1 MSAQARLQAALTA
14 ALGEHAPLGA
24 LTGVF
29 DAPPVRAALPYAVV
43 GEAVLSDWGTKDAIG
58 REARIAVLLHDGG
71 ERPARLRLLAGA
83 TETAI
88 EAMPR
93 DLGEGWRIA
102 SLAFVRSRIVPNGAG
117 RWIAS
122 SEYRVRMLRSL

>member
-1 MSAQARLQAALTA
+1 MSVQMRLQGALVAALQD
-14 ALGEHAPLGA
+14 HAPLGA

-43 GEAVLSDWGTKDAIG
+43 SEAVLGDWSTKDMAG
-58 REARIAVLLHDGG
+58 REGRVAVLLHDGG
-71 ERPARLRLLAGA
+71 ERPARLRLLTGA
-83 TETAI
+83 AEAAI

-93 DLGEGWRIA
+93 DLGDGWRIA
-102 SLAFVRSRIVPNGAG
+102 SLTFVRSRIVANGAG

-122 SEYRVRMLRSL
+122 SEYRVRMLRGN

>member
-1 MSAQARLQAALTA
+1 MSVQMRLQGALVTA
-14 ALGEHAPLGA
+14 LEDHAPLGA

-43 GEAVLSDWGTKDAIG
+43 GEAMLGDWGTKDMAG
-58 REARIAVLLHDGG
+58 REAHVAVLLHDGG
-71 ERPARLRLLAGA
+71 ERPARLRLLAG
-83 TETAI
+83 EVEIAI

-93 DLGEGWRIA
+93 DLGDGWRIV
-102 SLAFVRSRIVPNGAG
+102 SLTFVRSRIVPDGAG

-122 SEYRVRMLRSL
+122 SEYRVRMLESL